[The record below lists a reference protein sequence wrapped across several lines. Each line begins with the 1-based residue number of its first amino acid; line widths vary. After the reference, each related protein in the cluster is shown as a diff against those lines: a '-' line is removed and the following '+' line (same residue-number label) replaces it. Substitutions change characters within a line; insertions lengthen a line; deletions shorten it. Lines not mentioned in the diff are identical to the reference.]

1 MGQIT
6 PFRDGLYFLDDGRVR
21 QFLFL
26 EENRALLLDTGFPD
40 SHVRDMVRTLTD
52 KPVQVVLTHG
62 DRDHA
67 GGLSEFG
74 ACWLHPADWDL
85 IPGGIQLHELAAGD
99 IFSCAGYRLEVIETP
114 GHTPGSVA
122 FLDREHRL
130 LFSGDTVQKGG
141 PIYMFGPHR
150 DLDAYIATLEQMLP
164 LARLADEILP
174 CHSHCP
180 IDPGYIQKDLEDTL
194 ALRAGTLPH
203 EKHPVFPCSIW
214 HGKWTDFYY

>member
-1 MGQIT
+1 M
-6 PFRDGLYFLDDGRVR
+6 
-21 QFLFL
+21 
-26 EENRALLLDTGFPD
+26 
-40 SHVRDMVRTLTD
+40 
-52 KPVQVVLTHG
+52 
-62 DRDHA
+62 
-67 GGLSEFG
+67 
-74 ACWLHPADWDL
+74 
-85 IPGGIQLHELAAGD
+85 
-99 IFSCAGYRLEVIETP
+99 
-114 GHTPGSVA
+114 A

-180 IDPGYIQKDLEDTL
+180 IDPGYIQKDLEDAL

>member
-1 MGQIT
+1 MT
-6 PFRDGLYFLDDGRVR
+6 ETRKFRDNFYILEEERVR
-21 QFLFL
+21 QFLL
-26 EENRALLLDTGFPD
+26 VGEDEALLIDTGFPD

-52 KPVQVVLTHG
+52 KPVQVLLTHG

-74 ACWLHPADWDL
+74 VCWLHPADWDL

-164 LARLADEILP
+164 LAQLADEILP

-180 IDPGYIQKDLEDTL
+180 IDPGYIQKDLEDAL
-194 ALRAGTLPH
+194 ALRAGTLPS